1 MGLDPGFWARLGEFV
16 VAVVSH
22 WGGWLGILL
31 MVEPT
36 VELFLPDDF
45 RSWLTDTARFPE
57 WRKRAFRIAGVIVLA
72 IGFFQVWNDQYKSRL
87 EAERRL
93 AATTPSAQLQAEL
106 DAVRWNPLSDP
117 QMMDLRERLRVIG
130 SQKIEL
136 ACASVNCREL
146 TDSLAT
152 AFRGAGWTVG
162 IHHGGGLGVDG
173 VLGISIDPNDQLTQ
187 SIKAAID
194 GATTLTA
201 NLTATRREDFGNGP
215 VWLVVGTKPF

>member
-1 MGLDPGFWARLGEFV
+1 
-16 VAVVSH
+16 
-22 WGGWLGILL
+22 

-45 RSWLTDTARFPE
+45 RRWLTDSARFPE

-72 IGFFQVWNDQYKSRL
+72 IGLFQAWNDQYNLRL

-93 AATTPSAQLQAEL
+93 ATTTPSAQLQAEL
-106 DAVRWNPLSDP
+106 DAVRWSPLSDR
-117 QMMDLRERLRVIG
+117 QMTDLRARLRAIG

-146 TDSLAT
+146 TDSLAA
-152 AFRGAGWTVG
+152 AFRGGGWTVD

-173 VLGISIDPNDQLTQ
+173 VLGISIAQMTNSRNP
-187 SIKAAID
+187 
-194 GATTLTA
+194 
-201 NLTATRREDFGNGP
+201 
-215 VWLVVGTKPF
+215 